1 MDISSIAPVIAI
13 ALIVIGGT
21 IFVVRQWRRLKAAD
35 TRFYAERAE
44 LDQKWEYL
52 FQLWREEREREERER
67 EEWRREQA
75 EWMCERTEW
84 RREREEASR
93 PV

>member
-52 FQLWREEREREERER
+52 FQLWREEREREARAGGVAAR
-67 EEWRREQA
+67 AGR
-75 EWMCERTEW
+75 MDVRTHGMAA
-84 RREREEASR
+84 RA
-93 PV
+93 